1 MSEHPFD
8 ALAAMQR
15 LRIWDGV
22 GARAVHGEQVS
33 FVVVELDP
41 GSVVP
46 EHRHVNEQLGVLAA
60 GSMRFRIGGEE
71 RVVEPGDIWAI
82 PANVPHEVEAGAR
95 GAVAV
100 EVFVPRR
107 DDWAGLEVLDEAE
120 PRWP

>member
-8 ALAAMQR
+8 TLAAMRR

-33 FVVVELDP
+33 FAVVELDP

-82 PANVPHEVEAGAR
+82 PADVPHEVEAGAE

-107 DDWAGLEVLDEAE
+107 DDWAGLEVLDGAE